1 MKQNKSPTQVPRHGL
16 PCQVMNYRP
25 RLRCLPKTLEV
36 SIIYE
41 VYFIVSGQRKAQ
53 ADLRQ
58 MARHSS
64 RADFKRGL
72 KSLSHLFPW
81 AHIIVKNFA

>member
-1 MKQNKSPTQVPRHGL
+1 MKQNKSPAQVPWRGL

-41 VYFIVSGQRKAQ
+41 VYFIVSGQRK
-53 ADLRQ
+53 
-58 MARHSS
+58 RH
-64 RADFKRGL
+64 RL
-72 KSLSHLFPW
+72 T
-81 AHIIVKNFA
+81 